1 MKKLLLFS
9 VALCATLLAA
19 AAERP
24 PEVVRTGKAEA
35 VNVSVKRR
43 YIGALSSEYD
53 VAIVPRVSG
62 VIEKQNFK
70 DGDFVKK
77 GDLLYLIEDTTY
89 KAAADTAKA
98 NVDAAKAKLAQ
109 CKAEYTFA
117 LGNLKRVKDMHAK
130 KATSDSNLDEATRME
145 GTAKAALAAA
155 EAALSAAIAA
165 KRDADNNLSYT
176 RIYSPVDGR
185 AGKSVYS
192 AHNYVT
198 PATGVLLTI
207 VSLDPIFVDFSI
219 SAKDFYR
226 MFGNFDNMVKNA
238 VITVTTADGTPYH
251 ETGTVTFLDNRID
264 KNTGTIKIRA
274 KLDNKQHKLIP
285 DSLVSVTVER
295 KADAASVG
303 VPTSALIFNPKG
315 SFVYVVG
322 AGNTAVLR
330 PVVPGEIQGN
340 TQVITS
346 GLKVGETI
354 VTEGIHKVIP
364 DKPVIPVPGK

>member
-117 LGNLKRVKDMHAK
+117 FSNLKRVKDMHAK

-155 EAALSAAIAA
+155 EAALTAAIAA

-251 ETGTVTFLDNRID
+251 ETGT
-264 KNTGTIKIRA
+264 
-274 KLDNKQHKLIP
+274 
-285 DSLVSVTVER
+285 
-295 KADAASVG
+295 
-303 VPTSALIFNPKG
+303 
-315 SFVYVVG
+315 
-322 AGNTAVLR
+322 
-330 PVVPGEIQGN
+330 
-340 TQVITS
+340 
-346 GLKVGETI
+346 
-354 VTEGIHKVIP
+354 
-364 DKPVIPVPGK
+364 

>member
-1 MKKLLLFS
+1 M
-9 VALCATLLAA
+9 
-19 AAERP
+19 
-24 PEVVRTGKAEA
+24 
-35 VNVSVKRR
+35 
-43 YIGALSSEYD
+43 
-53 VAIVPRVSG
+53 
-62 VIEKQNFK
+62 
-70 DGDFVKK
+70 
-77 GDLLYLIEDTTY
+77 
-89 KAAADTAKA
+89 
-98 NVDAAKAKLAQ
+98 
-109 CKAEYTFA
+109 
-117 LGNLKRVKDMHAK
+117 
-130 KATSDSNLDEATRME
+130 
-145 GTAKAALAAA
+145 
-155 EAALSAAIAA
+155 
-165 KRDADNNLSYT
+165 
-176 RIYSPVDGR
+176 
-185 AGKSVYS
+185 
-192 AHNYVT
+192 
-198 PATGVLLTI
+198 
-207 VSLDPIFVDFSI
+207 DFSI